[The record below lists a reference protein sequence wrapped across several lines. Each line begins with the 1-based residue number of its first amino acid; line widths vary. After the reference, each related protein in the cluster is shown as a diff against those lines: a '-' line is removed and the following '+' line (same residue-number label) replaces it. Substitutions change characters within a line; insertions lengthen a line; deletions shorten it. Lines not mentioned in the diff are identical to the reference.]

1 MTSAARAFAGRE
13 RDMNLQ
19 RAFDEIVRGLYS
31 APARLVGG
39 IALLRRDAEIVRA
52 FREAGAVTPAR
63 AQRFHPHSGL
73 DEVAFNRLL
82 SMGVI
87 RQASRGRYYLADR
100 DADRRSVSWE
110 DLFDPDP
117 LD

>member
-1 MTSAARAFAGRE
+1 
-13 RDMNLQ
+13 MNLQ
-19 RAFDEIVRGLYS
+19 RAIDEFVRGLS
-31 APARLVGG
+31 SGTARLVGG
-39 IALLRRDAEIVRA
+39 MALNRRDAEIIQA
-52 FREAGAVTPAR
+52 FREAGAVMPSR

-82 SMGVI
+82 SARVI
-87 RQASRGRYYLADR
+87 RPTSRGRYYLADR
-100 DADRRSVSWE
+100 DADRQAVSWE